1 MITKRCFLGFLA
13 IVILHDSI
21 PQTPIFVKSKAATL
35 RRRASFGVTG

>member
-13 IVILHDSI
+13 IVILHYSI
-21 PQTPIFVKSKAATL
+21 PQTPIVKSKAATL